1 MYAYR
6 YCRQCVFSTCYSTD
20 TDPRAYTEQCSEKH
34 PPIHPK
40 VHLHPGFSLT
50 QAQYLPHAEVTGR
63 SACLTW
69 SRIPLWLAPAIPL
82 ICVTGPDRAASLHPS
97 LLSSP
102 SSGCLAPGPG
112 INRWVMPAVLP
123 SSCVHACVH
132 KYSTVSV
139 WVLAVYVH
147 PSCTRAHT

>member
-1 MYAYR
+1 MHTSI
-6 YCRQCVFSTCYSTD
+6 STCVYTLSYTYWYVEH
-20 TDPRAYTEQCSEKH
+20 TQHAYTTVCIATGTADSVYSVPVTLQIQTLGH

-82 ICVTGPDRAASLHPS
+82 ICVTGPDHAASLHPS

-102 SSGCLAPGPG
+102 SSG
-112 INRWVMPAVLP
+112 
-123 SSCVHACVH
+123 
-132 KYSTVSV
+132 
-139 WVLAVYVH
+139 
-147 PSCTRAHT
+147 